1 MNKLTLLV
9 HFTDEPSEEQVRREL
24 SYSVLSTVADIRLN
38 NTTKSNVDRL
48 SSGQYLVQVLTDVR
62 LLAKN
67 TDILSLIEY
76 RLMTICGRRLS
87 NISLTIYDPD
97 SNSEVNIRRDYA

>member
-1 MNKLTLLV
+1 MNKLTLLA
-9 HFTDEPSEEQVRREL
+9 HFRDEPSEEQIRREL

-38 NTTKSNVDRL
+38 NTTKSSVERL
-48 SSGQYLVQVLTDVR
+48 SSGQYLVQVLTDVK
-62 LLAKN
+62 LFVKN

-76 RLMTICGRRLS
+76 RLMTICGRQLS

-97 SNSEVNIRRDYA
+97 TNSEVIIRRDYA